1 MIFYPK
7 KKWVYRI
14 SKYGDDIS
22 KRFEKPTS
30 DLLEGI
36 VSKIIVSPVMGET
49 REGKETQRGHV
60 FDIRFK
66 LPIVNDGIRY
76 KNDKNKSNGYSLKN
90 GKKSIKTNDLLVN
103 NGNRWNHDYVRGDS
117 KKISKNIGVHPKS
130 FNGDRFS

>member
-36 VSKIIVSPVMGET
+36 VSKIIV
-49 REGKETQRGHV
+49 
-60 FDIRFK
+60 
-66 LPIVNDGIRY
+66 
-76 KNDKNKSNGYSLKN
+76 
-90 GKKSIKTNDLLVN
+90 
-103 NGNRWNHDYVRGDS
+103 
-117 KKISKNIGVHPKS
+117 
-130 FNGDRFS
+130 